1 MKAKELL
8 VSAGSLLLAG
18 LILVVAGNAVAPAA
32 AANAA
37 AEQMESSRPTLATSS
52 APSRFFSPRRRESRA
67 FIPTPVPVAKAIIRF

>member
-32 AANAA
+32 AANVT
-37 AEQMESSRPTLATSS
+37 EL
-52 APSRFFSPRRRESRA
+52 
-67 FIPTPVPVAKAIIRF
+67 PVAPDVRYLSPLTKV

>member
-1 MKAKELL
+1 MKAKELR

-37 AEQMESSRPTLATSS
+37 AEQQ
-52 APSRFFSPRRRESRA
+52 
-67 FIPTPVPVAKAIIRF
+67 

>member
-32 AANAA
+32 QTPQRSN
-37 AEQMESSRPTLATSS
+37 
-52 APSRFFSPRRRESRA
+52 RR
-67 FIPTPVPVAKAIIRF
+67 

>member
-32 AANAA
+32 AQTPQRSN
-37 AEQMESSRPTLATSS
+37 
-52 APSRFFSPRRRESRA
+52 RR
-67 FIPTPVPVAKAIIRF
+67 